1 MPNCSQCSGSTSTT
15 GCGCGSTGCTVNIT
29 DQCMTLKTAIDLGGG
44 TVLPAGTDYETVIA
58 AIAAKLNP

>member
-1 MPNCSQCSGSTSTT
+1 
-15 GCGCGSTGCTVNIT
+15 
-29 DQCMTLKTAIDLGGG
+29 MTLKTAIDLGGG